1 MGVSYI
7 LVARTGELSAGVMK
21 EVDLGGRAVLVTLV
35 EGRYFA
41 FTKDCPHEGA
51 DLSAGG
57 QLLAGAK
64 IRCNNHGYCFDL
76 QSGACLVPQGGT
88 PLTVLPVEE
97 RGEEVCIKLEW

>member
-7 LVARTGELSAGVMK
+7 AVARAGELSAGAMK
-21 EVDLGGRAVLVTLV
+21 EVDLGGRAVLVTV
-35 EGRYFA
+35 MEGRYFA

-51 DLSAGG
+51 DLSIGG
-57 QLLAGAK
+57 QLFGGAR

-76 QSGACLVPQGGT
+76 QSGTCLIPQGGA

-97 RGEEVCIKLEW
+97 RGDEICIKLEW

>member
-7 LVARTGELSAGVMK
+7 PVARAGELSAGIIK

-35 EGRYFA
+35 EGRFFA
-41 FTKDCPHEGA
+41 FTTDGPQYGA
-51 DLSAGG
+51 DLRAGG
-57 QLLAGAK
+57 HWLAGAR

-76 QSGACLVPQGGT
+76 RSGACLIPQGGT